1 MKSFVAQALIA
12 ALCSFFL
19 FCGHSAPISE
29 AKPAASPTPGNYEG
43 STAGTI
49 AYIRD
54 ETEIRLINT
63 DATNDHRLWTY
74 PGIQKPLGLYDLAWR
89 PDGKE
94 LAFTSGHEGVH
105 SYYETDIYTIRP
117 DGTGF
122 KKITNPPDYKG
133 LASFKKGTVSFR
145 VTNIQFTFRDAQSSS
160 GVFFIYIAGAS
171 EPQQI
176 TLPPGSSKTLV
187 FKNVA
192 DFGPNKLQPIVA
204 IYGRYRWTMPGTD
217 VVGGSNIVAPEFTIS
232 GDGIPYFGAYRPVWK
247 SDGSQISYRDGLC
260 VVKVAPSESPAGIT
274 MYDFLFGKEAPDGAC
289 TWDLGPTPALA
300 NKILYSENDS
310 DDGSGFYIMNA
321 GGKHDPA
328 SRLVLYSNIRY
339 QIANDVKWL
348 PDGSG
353 FLYSFYR
360 HNLETGKAESNIFK
374 YDFKTKK
381 TTQITNLKEGYARCF
396 TISPD
401 GKQVVYERCRLAPG
415 EDENLVYNI
424 QELEDVD
431 LWMIGIDG
439 RGEKLLVKNGFGPAW
454 GR

>member
-1 MKSFVAQALIA
+1 MKSIVTQALVIV
-12 ALCSFFL
+12 LSCTFI
-19 FCGHSAPISE
+19 FCGHTTSTVE
-29 AKPAASPTPGNYEG
+29 AKPPASPSSEYKG

-49 AYIRD
+49 AYIRN
-54 ETEIRLINT
+54 ETEIRLVSV
-63 DATNDHRLWTY
+63 DGSNDRRLWTF
-74 PGIQKPLGLYDLAWR
+74 PGIQKPMGLYDLAWK

-94 LAFTSGHEGVH
+94 LAFSSGHEAVH
-105 SYYETDIYTIRP
+105 SYYETDIYTIHP

-133 LASFKKGTVSFR
+133 LENYKKGTVSVR
-145 VTNIQFTFRDAQSSS
+145 VSNMQYTFRDAQSSA
-160 GVFFIYIAGAS
+160 GIFFLYVVGAK

-176 TLPPGSSKTLV
+176 TLPPGSSKTIV
-187 FKNVA
+187 FDNVA
-192 DFGPNKLQPIVA
+192 DFGPSKLQPIVA
-204 IYGRYRWTMPGTD
+204 IYGRYRWIMPGTD
-217 VVGGSNIVAPEFTIS
+217 VVGGTNIAAPAFTIT
-232 GDGIPYFGAYRPVWK
+232 GDGIPYFGAYRPVWR
-247 SDGSQISYRDGLC
+247 SDGSQITYRDGMC
-260 VVKVAPSESPAGIT
+260 VVKTSSPNPPMGQVAFEP
-274 MYDFLFGKEAPDGAC
+274 LFGKEPPDGAC
-289 TWDLGPTPALA
+289 IWDLGPTAALSD
-300 NKILYSENDS
+300 KILYSENDS
-310 DDGSGFYIMNA
+310 DEGSGFYLMNKGA
-321 GGKHDPA
+321 KHDPG

-353 FLYSFYR
+353 FLYSFYK

-374 YDFKTKK
+374 YDFRSKK
-381 TTQITNLKEGYARCF
+381 VTQITSLKDGFARCF

-401 GKQVVYERCRLAPG
+401 GTRIVYERCRLAPG

-439 RGEKLLVKNGFGPAW
+439 RGDKLLVKNGFGPAW